1 MALFEGA
8 ELSTGTGKDPGS
20 KPLLPSSPLHS
31 RNEKYFIYFVEG
43 KKVEIAPKIEPKIL
57 YDPLSRIFHGKNCE
71 NGEIY
76 GDGGE
81 KRKMNNIKKLDSFLS
96 FLNVEIRKLI

>member
-8 ELSTGTGKDPGS
+8 ELSTGTGKDPGFETS
-20 KPLLPSSPLHS
+20 SLLSLYS

-57 YDPLSRIFHGKNCE
+57 YDPLSRIFHGKNSE
-71 NGEIY
+71 NGERY
-76 GDGGE
+76 TAMERRE
-81 KRKMNNIKKLDSFLS
+81 K
-96 FLNVEIRKLI
+96 

>member
-1 MALFEGA
+1 MALFESA

-20 KPLLPSSPLHS
+20 KPLPSSPLHS